1 MAIAINGSGTI
12 TGVSAGGIPDNT
24 IDNGTMAD
32 DAVGIAELSASGTA
46 SSSTFLRGDNS
57 WASAGGGKV
66 LQVVST
72 TKTDTTSVASSS
84 SFSDIS
90 GMSVAITPSA
100 TSSKILIRY
109 YLQISG
115 TTNMYGA
122 MKILRDS
129 TDICI
134 GDAISGYTRATA
146 MITDTTAA
154 HGAYKMWTVANEFL
168 DSPSSTSA
176 ITYKLQWRETTGSS
190 RTAWLNKTPAGDNGD
205 SNISTASTIT
215 VTEVGA

>member
-1 MAIAINGSGTI
+1 MSTVIATNIKH
-12 TGVSAGGIPDNT
+12 
-24 IDNGTMAD
+24 
-32 DAVGIAELSASGTA
+32 A
-46 SSSTFLRGDNS
+46 SSSTNNLVLNS
-57 WASAGGGKV
+57 NGSVTGAGKI

-72 TKTDTTSVASSS
+72 TKTDAISVVSAG
-84 SFSDIS
+84 SFSDIT

-100 TSSKILIRY
+100 TSSKVLIRY

-176 ITYKLQWRETTGSS
+176 ITYKLQWRETTGAS

-215 VTEVGA
+215 VMEVSA